1 MCMQWI
7 HTTWSDQKEAFVSV
21 RACAEVSVG
30 SMHTLDGEGGDGLLE
45 EYRSA
50 FKKSPTVNE
59 ANAVFIRLFA
69 VPGSNEFGKLS
80 QAEYDIPI
88 MQQGGCSQP
97 VGLHLFAFSNHHL
110 KDLAFG
116 ETICK
121 SRYYLRQCNR
131 NDQQWGHTESRKS
144 RKGAQNTQVVICSWV
159 ELATRADPGSVSAS
173 RSGNLLNEFGCTA

>member
-30 SMHTLDGEGGDGLLE
+30 SMHTLNEEGGDGLLE
-45 EYRSA
+45 EYRWA

-69 VPGSNEFGKLS
+69 VPGSNAFGKLS
-80 QAEYDIPI
+80 QAAYDI

-97 VGLHLFAFSNHHL
+97 VGLHLFLFSNHHL
-110 KDLAFG
+110 KDLAFC
-116 ETICK
+116 ET
-121 SRYYLRQCNR
+121 LLEPLLF
-131 NDQQWGHTESRKS
+131 ESM
-144 RKGAQNTQVVICSWV
+144 Q
-159 ELATRADPGSVSAS
+159 
-173 RSGNLLNEFGCTA
+173 

>member
-30 SMHTLDGEGGDGLLE
+30 SMHTLNEEGGDGLLE
-45 EYRSA
+45 KYRWA

-69 VPGSNEFGKLS
+69 VPGSNGKLS
-80 QAEYDIPI
+80 QAAYDIPV

-97 VGLHLFAFSNHHL
+97 VGLHLFLFSNHHL
-110 KDLAFG
+110 KDLAFC
-116 ETICK
+116 ET
-121 SRYYLRQCNR
+121 
-131 NDQQWGHTESRKS
+131 
-144 RKGAQNTQVVICSWV
+144 
-159 ELATRADPGSVSAS
+159 
-173 RSGNLLNEFGCTA
+173 LLEPLLFETMQ